1 MGNVA
6 KETKAL
12 YCTDYNNVNAAARWM
27 ESVTLT
33 LGDPVF
39 FLQEVSRRHSR
50 SATSHLPEVQGVRW
64 RSHR

>member
-39 FLQEVSRRHSR
+39 FYRK
-50 SATSHLPEVQGVRW
+50 SADAIVDQQRAIYPKYKE
-64 RSHR
+64 

>member
-39 FLQEVSRRHSR
+39 FFTGSQQ
-50 SATSHLPEVQGVRW
+50 TP
-64 RSHR
+64 